1 MFEENQRTFA
11 GKAAITALLLTLA
24 GCASAPNPQ
33 LMEAHGAYQQ
43 VAAKPEVL
51 ANAPQ
56 ELDAAKQL
64 LEKADKAWEEGEKQK
79 AEHLIYMATQQL
91 NIAQTLTQA
100 KQYEQQIDQL
110 GRQRDELVKNMS
122 LQQAQVSQQQA
133 QVAQRQVN
141 ELQQQLK
148 DLQTKRTDRG
158 LMVTLSGVLFETG
171 SAAVKPGARHQLDEL
186 AQVLRANP
194 NRKALIE
201 GHTDNVGSPE
211 RNLDLSLERAT
222 TIRNYLIAAGVA
234 PEQVVAKGYGQTRPI
249 APNST
254 AEGRQQNRRVEI
266 TILDEG
272 QNFPPEAGMISP

>member
-64 LEKADKAWEEGEKQK
+64 LDKADKAWEEGEKQK

-122 LQQAQVSQQQA
+122 LQQA

-272 QNFPPEAGMISP
+272 QNFPPESGMISP